1 MKQYLAISAIA
12 STMLLAGGD
21 IAPVEP
27 VVAVQA
33 EEVDYG
39 EVFGQFRTFYVDRTY
54 SGGVENNRN
63 TLATGGYIGYKSPD
77 FNGLTAVVAAY
88 GVYGFDLHDNV
99 DIDYGPIGD
108 SGSYDPSLT
117 GRNGEDYIF
126 IGQAYLN
133 YAFGNTNIKVGRQR
147 LDTPMI
153 AADDARMLP
162 NLFEAA
168 VLTNTDIKDTT
179 LILAHVT
186 KETTGTFSNIYDDG
200 YQLGIVSGYGAGTT
214 LAQSGDFVN
223 MGTVALGYNDFK
235 YDTNATVDNST
246 DGVTVAAVIYKGIEG
261 LTLQAWDYY
270 AHDIF
275 NTIYLQADYGWKC
288 LLNENVKMNAA
299 AQYIGQSD
307 VGGSLAGKV
316 DSDYWGVK
324 LGASSGALS
333 GFVAYSQTGE
343 SGESNF
349 MNGGILTPWGG
360 MPAFTQGMVT
370 RHQFFADTDS
380 WKVAATYNFNELLDS
395 DVKATLFYT
404 EFDVGENSS
413 EYARGLTSTESGFDI
428 EYQATKDLNLRFRGN
443 FPNHFGYKNDVPF
456 DWDEYRLILNYNF

>member
-1 MKQYLAISAIA
+1 MKKYLALSVIA
-12 STMLLAGGD
+12 STLLIAGGD

-27 VVAVQA
+27 IVAVEA
-33 EEVDYG
+33 AKVDYG

-54 SGGVENNRN
+54 LGGIENNRN

-88 GVYGFDLHDNV
+88 GVYGFDMHDE
-99 DIDYGPIGD
+99 DLDGGG
-108 SGSYDPSLT
+108 SASYDPSLT
-117 GRNGEDYIF
+117 GRNGENYVF

-147 LDTPMI
+147 LDTPLVG
-153 AADDARMLP
+153 ADDARMLP

-168 VLTNTDIKDTT
+168 VVTNTDIEDTT
-179 LILAHVT
+179 LILAHIT
-186 KETTGTFSNIYDDG
+186 RETTGTFSNIYDDG
-200 YQLGIVSGYGAGTT
+200 DPLGIVSGYGAGTT
-214 LAQSGDFVN
+214 LAQSGNFVD
-223 MGTVALGYNDFK
+223 MGVVALGEGN
-235 YDTNATVDNST
+235 NT
-246 DGVTVAAVIYKGIEG
+246 DGVTVGAVIYKGIEN

-270 AHDIF
+270 AYDIL
-275 NTIYLQADYGWKC
+275 NAIYLQADYGWTC
-288 LLNENVKMNAA
+288 LLNENVKMNAS

-307 VGGSLAGKV
+307 VGGSLAGNV
-316 DSDYWGVK
+316 DSDYWGIK

-333 GFVAYSQTGE
+333 AYFAYSQTGE
-343 SGESNF
+343 SGDTNF

-380 WKVAATYNFNELLDS
+380 WKIAATYNLNDILDA
-395 DVKATLFYT
+395 DVKASVYYT

-413 EYARGLTSTESGFDI
+413 DYARGLKATEPGFDI
-428 EYQATKDLNLRFRGN
+428 QYQATKDLNLRFRGN
-443 FPNHFGYKNDVPF
+443 FPNNFGYRNDVPF
-456 DWDEYRLILNYNF
+456 DWDEYRLIVNYNF

>member
-1 MKQYLAISAIA
+1 MRKYLALSVIA
-12 STMLLAGGD
+12 STLLMAGGD
-21 IAPVEP
+21 IAPIEP
-27 VVAVQA
+27 VVAVQEA
-33 EEVDYG
+33 EVDYG

-54 SGGVENNRN
+54 LGGIENNRN

-88 GVYGFDLHDNV
+88 GVYGFDMHDE
-99 DIDYGPIGD
+99 DIDGGG
-108 SGSYDPSLT
+108 SASYDPSLT
-117 GRNGEDYIF
+117 GRNGENYAF

-147 LDTPMI
+147 LDTPL
-153 AADDARMLP
+153 AGADDARMLP

-168 VLTNTDIKDTT
+168 VLTNTDIEDTT
-179 LILAHVT
+179 LILAHIT
-186 KETTGTFSNIYDDG
+186 RETTGTFSNIYDDG
-200 YQLGIVSGYGAGTT
+200 HPLGIVSGYGAGTT

-223 MGTVALGYNDFK
+223 MGTVALGYNDF
-235 YDTNATVDNST
+235 NDNNSTDNKT
-246 DGVTVAAVIYKGIEG
+246 DGVTAAAVIYKGIDG

-270 AHDIF
+270 AHDIL
-275 NTIYLQADYGWKC
+275 NAVYLQADYSWKC
-288 LLNENVKMNAA
+288 LLNENVKMNAS
-299 AQYIGQSD
+299 AQYIGQND

-333 GFVAYSQTGE
+333 AYVAYSQTGD
-343 SGESNF
+343 SDGT

-380 WKVAATYNFNELLDS
+380 WKIAATYNLNDILDA
-395 DVKATLFYT
+395 DVKASVYYT

-413 EYARGLTSTESGFDI
+413 DYARGLKSTEPGFDI
-428 EYQATKDLNLRFRGN
+428 QYQATKDLNLRFRGN
-443 FPNHFGYKNDVPF
+443 FPNDFGYKNDVPF
-456 DWDEYRLILNYNF
+456 DWDEYRLIVNYNF